1 MDMDSDARFQFLQD
15 FPPLRDVTSGLYT
28 KRRDFI
34 PANPETMTDLDIDLS
49 LFLYNED
56 GEMVVKGD
64 TVFNGITL
72 FSSNN
77 HLEILARARQI
88 LDRIT
93 PAL

>member
-15 FPPLRDVTSGLYT
+15 FPPLRDLTSGLYT
-28 KRRDFI
+28 KRRD
-34 PANPETMTDLDIDLS
+34 ETMTDLDIDLS

-56 GEMVVKGD
+56 GEMVVKGH
-64 TVFNGITL
+64 TVFNGKRITL
-72 FSSNN
+72 FSSND

-93 PAL
+93 QTL

>member
-15 FPPLRDVTSGLYT
+15 FPPLHDVTSGLYT
-28 KRRDFI
+28 KRRD
-34 PANPETMTDLDIDLS
+34 ETMTDLDIDLS

-64 TVFNGITL
+64 TVINGKRIIL
-72 FSSNN
+72 FSSND

-93 PAL
+93 PTL